1 MNGKN
6 IVDLAYWSTGLTL
19 EGFVDSMGKHQA
31 EMRRRLREV
40 ALSPDE
46 QGLLNGVVGP
56 LYTLALT
63 EDWSGDSLMSLPI
76 LERIVEFAPAMELR
90 IFRRSRA
97 RELNA
102 AYEERGIT
110 HLPVFTFFDESFN
123 EITSWSERS
132 EAAYGRI
139 AQWREEHRPRLA
151 AIYHDRRLNE
161 EARKEKLLEMTGVYL
176 HEMEGWYREE
186 LQTAT
191 VQELSK
197 LLLRASSMKLQ
208 PKHTNRAWQD
218 NRWASH
224 PRL

>member
-6 IVDLAYWSTGLTL
+6 IVDLAYWNTGLTL
-19 EGFVDSMGKHQA
+19 EGFVDGMNKHQV
-31 EMRRRLREV
+31 EMRRRLGEV
-40 ALSPDE
+40 ALSPGE
-46 QGLLNGVVGP
+46 QGLLKGVVGP
-56 LYTLALT
+56 LYTLVLT
-63 EDWSGDSLMSLPI
+63 EDWCGDSLMSLPI
-76 LERIVEFAPAMELR
+76 LAHMVEFVPDMQLR
-90 IFRRSRA
+90 IFRRSKA

-102 AYEERGIT
+102 AYENRGIT

-123 EITSWSERS
+123 EIATWSERS

-151 AIYHDRRLNE
+151 AIYHDRHLSE

-176 HEMEGWYREE
+176 REMEGWYREE

-191 VQELSK
+191 IQELSK
-197 LLLRASSMKLQ
+197 LLLHSRSMKLQ
-208 PKHTNRAWQD
+208 PNRANHAWQD
-218 NRWASH
+218 SQWASH